1 MDQPVIAQRGP
12 YTVDVETGKKYA
24 WCACGRSENQPFCD
38 GSHSRTEF
46 VPVMFEAE
54 KSETVNFCGCKRT
67 GNSPRCDGTH
77 SSL

>member
-1 MDQPVIAQRGP
+1 MDQPIIAQRGP

-38 GSHSRTEF
+38 GSHSGTEIT
-46 VPVMFEAE
+46 PVMFEAE
-54 KSETVNFCGCKRT
+54 KSETVYFCGCKRT
-67 GNSPRCDGTH
+67 GDAPRCDGTH